1 MIYDVLQLIYGS
13 HQPISLYEFNKHLS
27 HLNCRYGNIYVVA
40 HPDFRY
46 DWQHAT
52 VLGEEY
58 MLVLILILQ
67 MWTVNHLLASYMRIS
82 NTFINYLHL
91 CSHLCSHLC
100 LHLYLRILYI
110 VDVLKKVID
119 CFKTGVL
126 ELDRTEQQKITAM
139 YKELKTVASIEE
151 SSVGKKKQL
160 IH

>member
-1 MIYDVLQLIYGS
+1 
-13 HQPISLYEFNKHLS
+13 
-27 HLNCRYGNIYVVA
+27 
-40 HPDFRY
+40 
-46 DWQHAT
+46 
-52 VLGEEY
+52 
-58 MLVLILILQ
+58 
-67 MWTVNHLLASYMRIS
+67 
-82 NTFINYLHL
+82 
-91 CSHLCSHLC
+91 
-100 LHLYLRILYI
+100 